1 MCAVIVL
8 ELCHAE
14 SGVPGF
20 RSGVRRTLLRASAK
34 LLTNALRHRR
44 CPLFAEDRADGDPKS
59 RPKGD
64 RPEYGV
70 RRSEVGDRT
79 EREWERIRDRYGVRS
94 YRSTEGAEIM

>member
-1 MCAVIVL
+1 MNHRVDLQVFWQRQFICEWRDLPFDRVL
-8 ELCHAE
+8 LGLCRAE

-20 RSGVRRTLLRASAK
+20 RSGVRRTRVRASAK

-44 CPLFAEDRADGDPKS
+44 CPLFAEDRADGDPES
-59 RPKGD
+59 RPEGS

-79 EREWERIRDRYGVRS
+79 ERE
-94 YRSTEGAEIM
+94 

>member
-1 MCAVIVL
+1 MSSDIL
-8 ELCHAE
+8 LGLCRAE

-20 RSGVRRTLLRASAK
+20 WSGVRRTRVRASVK

-44 CPLFAEDRADGDPKS
+44 CPLLAEDRVGRDLKS

-64 RPEYGV
+64 RLEYGV

-79 EREWERIRDRYGVRS
+79 EREWKRIRDRYGVRS

>member
-1 MCAVIVL
+1 MNVL
-8 ELCHAE
+8 ELCRAE
-14 SGVPGF
+14 SGVPEF
-20 RSGVRRTLLRASAK
+20 RSGVRRTRVRASAK

-70 RRSEVGDRT
+70 RRSEVGDWT
-79 EREWERIRDRYGVRS
+79 EREWERIRDRYGVRR

>member
-1 MCAVIVL
+1 MTIHKSVQQAYVINS
-8 ELCHAE
+8 ELISLSLLGLCRAE

-59 RPKGD
+59 RPEGS

-70 RRSEVGDRT
+70 RRSEIGWSES
-79 EREWERIRDRYGVRS
+79 ERG
-94 YRSTEGAEIM
+94 